1 MLFNFH
7 VVILFLLISF
17 SVSDFYLHD
26 DMSEKMLEIISI
38 LLNILSLILC
48 PSMWSVLET
57 MSCVLEKNVCSGFV
71 FYVMS

>member
-1 MLFNFH
+1 
-7 VVILFLLISF
+7 
-17 SVSDFYLHD
+17 
-26 DMSEKMLEIISI
+26 MSEKMLEIISI